1 MMNEGNVSAKAY
13 VFAVGAVI
21 LVLLGVIGIVV
32 YLETISDD
40 DTGGLVIISYNSFEE
55 WGLGPETV
63 KIFEDMHGIN
73 VTLKTNF
80 GDVGQ
85 VLSALD
91 KGEYA
96 DLVIGID
103 NSMLRT
109 ALRLDLLDTYRP
121 ENIDRVDPDMIFDP
135 EYHVVPYDYGYLAII
150 CNTGM
155 MAERNLPY
163 PDSILNLSRDV
174 YNGQIMLIDPATS
187 STGSSFLIWAASVA
201 GEGLDDYLSDLAD
214 NQFNVFPT
222 WDGMYK
228 AFQEGEAPIAISY
241 GLDTASDHY
250 FFGSSTTRTI
260 VPENEGYRQIEG
272 AGILKGAENREMAEE
287 FLEFMLA
294 EDFQSRVGYNVMLP
308 VVPGTDVN
316 PVYLEHG
323 VWARDHLE
331 PAQEEVQEN
340 YPDWFSSWEDAFY

>member
-1 MMNEGNVSAKAY
+1 
-13 VFAVGAVI
+13 
-21 LVLLGVIGIVV
+21 
-32 YLETISDD
+32 
-40 DTGGLVIISYNSFEE
+40 
-55 WGLGPETV
+55 
-63 KIFEDMHGIN
+63 
-73 VTLKTNF
+73 
-80 GDVGQ
+80 

-109 ALRLDLLDTYRP
+109 ALKLELLDTYRP
-121 ENIDRVDPDMIFDP
+121 DNIDRVEPDMIFDP

-150 CNTGM
+150 CNTVM
-155 MAERNLPY
+155 MDERNLPY
-163 PDSILNLSRDV
+163 PDSILNLSMDV
-174 YNGQIMLIDPATS
+174 YNDQIMLIDPATS

-214 NQFNVFPT
+214 NQFNVFST

-228 AFQEGEAPIAISY
+228 AFQEGEAPMAISY

-272 AGILKGAENREMAEE
+272 AGILKGAGNRDMAEE
-287 FLEFMLA
+287 FLEFMLTD
-294 EDFQSRVGYNVMLP
+294 DFQSRVGYNVMLP
-308 VVPGTDVN
+308 VVPGTAVD

-323 VWARDHLE
+323 VWAREHVE
-331 PAQEEVQEN
+331 PAREEVQQN
-340 YPDWFSSWEDAFY
+340 YPEWFSSWEDAFY